1 MNNLNELKRPILII
15 IEAIQDLTLL
25 KPYTL
30 LSSEAEIDNNEVL
43 GYNPIWFC
51 T

>member
-15 IEAIQDLTLL
+15 IKAIQDLTIL

-30 LSSEAEIDNNEVL
+30 LSSKAEIDNNEVL
-43 GYNPIWFC
+43 EYKPIWFR